1 MEAEII
7 NTKNK
12 LVLESSNTLRYLGYP
27 RKVPLWEITFTLPK
41 KCLFYRNKSNS
52 DISVEI
58 ENYHGKAHVPSLT
71 KEESIK
77 RLKLL
82 IPEIIFV
89 KEIFRA

>member
-1 MEAEII
+1 MKPQFIDTSKKLII
-7 NTKNK
+7 
-12 LVLESSNTLRYLGYP
+12 ESSKTTRYLGYP